1 MRKTSISYIIAAIL
15 AITNLYLFIYNYVF
29 DDYQGI
35 AVPDE
40 ESACAIAEA
49 VFLARYG
56 TEASNHKP
64 YRVYFDPNKGIWY
77 LYTHMSGDAPG
88 GYYLVTLRAHDG
100 KILKFYFMA

>member
-1 MRKTSISYIIAAIL
+1 MRKTSISYIAAAIL

-56 TEASNHKP
+56 TEASNDKP
-64 YRVYFDPNKGIWY
+64 YRVYYHLESGAWSV
-77 LYTHMSGDAPG
+77 YTYIPDAPS
-88 GYYLVTLRAHDG
+88 GYYKVAIRAHDG